1 MTTQQYPL
9 WEELPEIE
17 LYLDQ
22 VLLTQSTL
30 GPNDK
35 GLTASMVNNYVKH
48 GHVAKPI
55 KKKYNAAQVA
65 RLIVITSLKTVF
77 EISEIAKTLEI
88 LRTDTESQKSYYND
102 FVACMNGQF
111 PQEAPQVILSAC
123 QTLQCQQC
131 DSRRRSCGHVGLTA
145 NYCCSCQQRLRHD
158 CCGRDVCF
166 RYQPFPHVFELS
178 HLPCYGLQL
187 TPQDGSKNY

>member
-1 MTTQQYPL
+1 MKTTFSYPK
-9 WEELPEIE
+9 WAEIPNID

-22 VLLTQSTL
+22 VLLYVNQVCAPIS
-30 GPNDK
+30 PDKDK

-88 LRTDTESQKSYYND
+88 LRTDAESQKSYYND

-123 QTLQCQQC
+123 QTLQCY
-131 DSRRRSCGHVGLTA
+131 RATH
-145 NYCCSCQQRLRHD
+145 
-158 CCGRDVCF
+158 
-166 RYQPFPHVFELS
+166 
-178 HLPCYGLQL
+178 QL
-187 TPQDGSKNY
+187 LNDLEGGNNV

>member
-1 MTTQQYPL
+1 MNYSYPK
-9 WEELPEIE
+9 WEEIPDID

-22 VLLTQSTL
+22 VLLYVNKVCAPFISET
-30 GPNDK
+30 DK

-88 LRTDTESQKSYYND
+88 LRTDAESQKSYYND

-111 PQEAPQVILSAC
+111 PQEAPQVIL
-123 QTLQCQQC
+123 
-131 DSRRRSCGHVGLTA
+131 
-145 NYCCSCQQRLRHD
+145 
-158 CCGRDVCF
+158 
-166 RYQPFPHVFELS
+166 
-178 HLPCYGLQL
+178 
-187 TPQDGSKNY
+187 

>member
-1 MTTQQYPL
+1 MTTQHYPL

-22 VLLTQSTL
+22 VLLYVNQVTQSTL

-35 GLTASMVNNYVKH
+35 GLTSSMVNNYVKH

-88 LRTDTESQKSYYND
+88 LRTDAESQKAYYND
-102 FVACMNGQF
+102 FVACMNGQI
-111 PQEAPQVILSAC
+111 PQDAPQVILSAC
-123 QTLQCQQC
+123 QTLQCY
-131 DSRRRSCGHVGLTA
+131 RATH
-145 NYCCSCQQRLRHD
+145 
-158 CCGRDVCF
+158 
-166 RYQPFPHVFELS
+166 
-178 HLPCYGLQL
+178 QL
-187 TPQDGSKNY
+187 LNDLEGGNNV

>member
-22 VLLTQSTL
+22 VLLYVNQVTQSTL

-35 GLTASMVNNYVKH
+35 GLTASMVNNYVKY

-88 LRTDTESQKSYYND
+88 LRTDAESQKSYYND

-123 QTLQCQQC
+123 QTLQCY
-131 DSRRRSCGHVGLTA
+131 RATH
-145 NYCCSCQQRLRHD
+145 
-158 CCGRDVCF
+158 
-166 RYQPFPHVFELS
+166 
-178 HLPCYGLQL
+178 QL
-187 TPQDGSKNY
+187 LNDLEGGNNV

>member
-1 MTTQQYPL
+1 MSIRSPK
-9 WEELPEIE
+9 
-17 LYLDQ
+17 
-22 VLLTQSTL
+22 VLL

-88 LRTDTESQKSYYND
+88 LRTDAESQKSYYND

-123 QTLQCQQC
+123 QTLQCYRTTHQLLNDLEGRKQC
-131 DSRRRSCGHVGLTA
+131 LILLLLILLPTSNSVKNLALVRKWLTA
-145 NYCCSCQQRLRHD
+145 
-158 CCGRDVCF
+158 
-166 RYQPFPHVFELS
+166 
-178 HLPCYGLQL
+178 
-187 TPQDGSKNY
+187 

>member
-1 MTTQQYPL
+1 METRLRGFYNLITVTYPL

-22 VLLTQSTL
+22 VLLYTNQVTGPIL

-55 KKKYNAAQVA
+55 KKKYNRAQLA

-88 LRTDTESQKSYYND
+88 LKTDNDTQRLYYNV
-102 FVACMNGQF
+102 FVACMNGQT
-111 PQEAPQVILSAC
+111 PTEAPELILSAC
-123 QTLQCQQC
+123 QTLQCYRTTHQLLTQLEGG
-131 DSRRRSCGHVGLTA
+131 SHV
-145 NYCCSCQQRLRHD
+145 
-158 CCGRDVCF
+158 
-166 RYQPFPHVFELS
+166 
-178 HLPCYGLQL
+178 
-187 TPQDGSKNY
+187 

>member
-22 VLLTQSTL
+22 VLLYVNQVTQSTL

-48 GHVAKPI
+48 CHVAKPI

-88 LRTDTESQKSYYND
+88 LRTDAESQKSYYND

-123 QTLQCQQC
+123 QTLQCY
-131 DSRRRSCGHVGLTA
+131 RATH
-145 NYCCSCQQRLRHD
+145 
-158 CCGRDVCF
+158 
-166 RYQPFPHVFELS
+166 
-178 HLPCYGLQL
+178 QL
-187 TPQDGSKNY
+187 LNDLEGGNNV

>member
-22 VLLTQSTL
+22 VLLYATQAPQSIW
-30 GPNDK
+30 GQNER
-35 GLTASMVNNYVKH
+35 GLPASMVNNYVKH

-88 LRTDTESQKSYYND
+88 LRTDAESQKSYYND

-123 QTLQCQQC
+123 QTLQCY
-131 DSRRRSCGHVGLTA
+131 RATH
-145 NYCCSCQQRLRHD
+145 
-158 CCGRDVCF
+158 
-166 RYQPFPHVFELS
+166 
-178 HLPCYGLQL
+178 QL
-187 TPQDGSKNY
+187 LNDLEGGNNV

>member
-22 VLLTQSTL
+22 VLLYVNQVTQSTL

-35 GLTASMVNNYVKH
+35 GLTASMVNHYVKH

-88 LRTDTESQKSYYND
+88 LRTDAESQKTYYND

-123 QTLQCQQC
+123 QTLQCY
-131 DSRRRSCGHVGLTA
+131 RATH
-145 NYCCSCQQRLRHD
+145 
-158 CCGRDVCF
+158 
-166 RYQPFPHVFELS
+166 
-178 HLPCYGLQL
+178 QL
-187 TPQDGSKNY
+187 LNDLEGGNNV

>member
-1 MTTQQYPL
+1 M
-9 WEELPEIE
+9 
-17 LYLDQ
+17 LYVNQ
-22 VLLTQSTL
+22 VTQSTL

-88 LRTDTESQKSYYND
+88 LRTDAESQKSYYND

-111 PQEAPQVILSAC
+111 SPRSSTSHTLSLSDA
-123 QTLQCQQC
+123 TMLP
-131 DSRRRSCGHVGLTA
+131 SYSST
-145 NYCCSCQQRLRHD
+145 
-158 CCGRDVCF
+158 
-166 RYQPFPHVFELS
+166 FER
-178 HLPCYGLQL
+178 P
-187 TPQDGSKNY
+187 

>member
-1 MTTQQYPL
+1 MITQHYPL

-22 VLLTQSTL
+22 VLLYVNQVTQSTF

-88 LRTDTESQKSYYND
+88 LRTDAESQKAYYND
-102 FVACMNGQF
+102 FVACMNAQI
-111 PQEAPQVILSAC
+111 PKDAPKVILSAC
-123 QTLQCQQC
+123 QTLQCYRATHQLLN
-131 DSRRRSCGHVGLTA
+131 DLERGTHV
-145 NYCCSCQQRLRHD
+145 
-158 CCGRDVCF
+158 
-166 RYQPFPHVFELS
+166 
-178 HLPCYGLQL
+178 
-187 TPQDGSKNY
+187 

>member
-22 VLLTQSTL
+22 VLLYVNQVTQSTL

-65 RLIVITSLKTVF
+65 RLIVITD
-77 EISEIAKTLEI
+77 A
-88 LRTDTESQKSYYND
+88 ESQKTYYND

-123 QTLQCQQC
+123 QTLQCY
-131 DSRRRSCGHVGLTA
+131 RATH
-145 NYCCSCQQRLRHD
+145 
-158 CCGRDVCF
+158 
-166 RYQPFPHVFELS
+166 
-178 HLPCYGLQL
+178 QL
-187 TPQDGSKNY
+187 LNDLEGGNNV

>member
-22 VLLTQSTL
+22 VLLYVNQVTQSTL

-35 GLTASMVNNYVKH
+35 GLTASMVNNYVKQ

-88 LRTDTESQKSYYND
+88 LRTDAESQKSYYND

-123 QTLQCQQC
+123 QTLQCY
-131 DSRRRSCGHVGLTA
+131 RATH
-145 NYCCSCQQRLRHD
+145 
-158 CCGRDVCF
+158 
-166 RYQPFPHVFELS
+166 
-178 HLPCYGLQL
+178 QL
-187 TPQDGSKNY
+187 LNDLEGGNNV

>member
-22 VLLTQSTL
+22 VLLYVNQVTQSTL
-30 GPNDK
+30 GPNDN

-123 QTLQCQQC
+123 QTLQCY
-131 DSRRRSCGHVGLTA
+131 RATH
-145 NYCCSCQQRLRHD
+145 
-158 CCGRDVCF
+158 
-166 RYQPFPHVFELS
+166 
-178 HLPCYGLQL
+178 QL
-187 TPQDGSKNY
+187 LNDLEGGNNV

>member
-22 VLLTQSTL
+22 VLLYVNQVTQSTL

-35 GLTASMVNNYVKH
+35 GLTASMVNNYVTH

-88 LRTDTESQKSYYND
+88 LRTDAESQKSYYND

-123 QTLQCQQC
+123 QTLQCY
-131 DSRRRSCGHVGLTA
+131 RATH
-145 NYCCSCQQRLRHD
+145 
-158 CCGRDVCF
+158 
-166 RYQPFPHVFELS
+166 
-178 HLPCYGLQL
+178 QL
-187 TPQDGSKNY
+187 LNDLEGGNNV

>member
-22 VLLTQSTL
+22 VLLYVNQVTQSTL

-35 GLTASMVNNYVKH
+35 GLTASMVKNYVKH

-88 LRTDTESQKSYYND
+88 LRTDAESQKSYYND

-123 QTLQCQQC
+123 QTLQCY
-131 DSRRRSCGHVGLTA
+131 RATH
-145 NYCCSCQQRLRHD
+145 
-158 CCGRDVCF
+158 
-166 RYQPFPHVFELS
+166 
-178 HLPCYGLQL
+178 QL
-187 TPQDGSKNY
+187 LNDLEGGNNV

>member
-1 MTTQQYPL
+1 MNSIFSYPK
-9 WEELPEIE
+9 WEDIPNID

-22 VLLTQSTL
+22 VLLYVNQVCAPIS
-30 GPNDK
+30 PDKDK

-88 LRTDTESQKSYYND
+88 LRTDAESQKSYYND

-123 QTLQCQQC
+123 QTLQCY
-131 DSRRRSCGHVGLTA
+131 RATH
-145 NYCCSCQQRLRHD
+145 
-158 CCGRDVCF
+158 
-166 RYQPFPHVFELS
+166 
-178 HLPCYGLQL
+178 QL
-187 TPQDGSKNY
+187 LNDLEGGNNV

>member
-22 VLLTQSTL
+22 VLLYVNQVTQSTL

-77 EISEIAKTLEI
+77 E
-88 LRTDTESQKSYYND
+88 
-102 FVACMNGQF
+102 
-111 PQEAPQVILSAC
+111 LS
-123 QTLQCQQC
+123 LI
-131 DSRRRSCGHVGLTA
+131 HI
-145 NYCCSCQQRLRHD
+145 
-158 CCGRDVCF
+158 
-166 RYQPFPHVFELS
+166 
-178 HLPCYGLQL
+178 
-187 TPQDGSKNY
+187 

>member
-1 MTTQQYPL
+1 MKTTFSYPK
-9 WEELPEIE
+9 WTEIPNID

-22 VLLTQSTL
+22 VLLYVNQVCAPISL
-30 GPNDK
+30 DKDK

-88 LRTDTESQKSYYND
+88 LRTDAESQKSYYND

-123 QTLQCQQC
+123 QTLQCY
-131 DSRRRSCGHVGLTA
+131 RATH
-145 NYCCSCQQRLRHD
+145 
-158 CCGRDVCF
+158 
-166 RYQPFPHVFELS
+166 
-178 HLPCYGLQL
+178 QL
-187 TPQDGSKNY
+187 LNDLEGGNNV

>member
-22 VLLTQSTL
+22 VLLYVNQVTQSTL

-48 GHVAKPI
+48 VHVAKPI

-88 LRTDTESQKSYYND
+88 LRTDAESQKSYYND

-123 QTLQCQQC
+123 QTLQCY
-131 DSRRRSCGHVGLTA
+131 RATH
-145 NYCCSCQQRLRHD
+145 
-158 CCGRDVCF
+158 
-166 RYQPFPHVFELS
+166 
-178 HLPCYGLQL
+178 QL
-187 TPQDGSKNY
+187 LNDLEGGNNV

>member
-22 VLLTQSTL
+22 VLLYVNQVTQSTL

-35 GLTASMVNNYVKH
+35 GLTASMVNNYVNH

-65 RLIVITSLKTVF
+65 RLIV
-77 EISEIAKTLEI
+77 AKTLEI
-88 LRTDTESQKSYYND
+88 LRTDAESQKSYYND

-123 QTLQCQQC
+123 QTLQCY
-131 DSRRRSCGHVGLTA
+131 RATH
-145 NYCCSCQQRLRHD
+145 
-158 CCGRDVCF
+158 
-166 RYQPFPHVFELS
+166 
-178 HLPCYGLQL
+178 QL
-187 TPQDGSKNY
+187 LNDLEGGNNV

>member
-1 MTTQQYPL
+1 MTTQHYPL

-22 VLLTQSTL
+22 VLLYVNQVTQSTL

-65 RLIVITSLKTVF
+65 RLI
-77 EISEIAKTLEI
+77 EIAKTLEI
-88 LRTDTESQKSYYND
+88 LRTDAESQKAYYND
-102 FVACMNGQF
+102 FVACMNGQI
-111 PQEAPQVILSAC
+111 PQDAPQVILSAC
-123 QTLQCQQC
+123 QTLQCY
-131 DSRRRSCGHVGLTA
+131 RATH
-145 NYCCSCQQRLRHD
+145 
-158 CCGRDVCF
+158 
-166 RYQPFPHVFELS
+166 
-178 HLPCYGLQL
+178 QL
-187 TPQDGSKNY
+187 LNDLEGGNNV

>member
-1 MTTQQYPL
+1 MTTQHYPL

-22 VLLTQSTL
+22 VLLYVNQVTQSTL

-35 GLTASMVNNYVKH
+35 GLPASMVNNYVKH

-88 LRTDTESQKSYYND
+88 LRTDAESQKAYYND
-102 FVACMNGQF
+102 FVACMNGQI
-111 PQEAPQVILSAC
+111 PQDAPQVILSAC
-123 QTLQCQQC
+123 QTLQCY
-131 DSRRRSCGHVGLTA
+131 RATH
-145 NYCCSCQQRLRHD
+145 
-158 CCGRDVCF
+158 
-166 RYQPFPHVFELS
+166 
-178 HLPCYGLQL
+178 QL
-187 TPQDGSKNY
+187 LNDLEGGNNV

>member
-22 VLLTQSTL
+22 VLLYVNQVTQSTL

-48 GHVAKPI
+48 DHIAKPI

-88 LRTDTESQKSYYND
+88 LRTDAESQKSYYND

-123 QTLQCQQC
+123 QTLQCY
-131 DSRRRSCGHVGLTA
+131 RATH
-145 NYCCSCQQRLRHD
+145 
-158 CCGRDVCF
+158 
-166 RYQPFPHVFELS
+166 
-178 HLPCYGLQL
+178 QL
-187 TPQDGSKNY
+187 LNDLEGGNNV

>member
-22 VLLTQSTL
+22 GLLYCTPVTQSTL
-30 GPNDK
+30 APNDN

-88 LRTDTESQKSYYND
+88 LRTDAESQKSYYND

-111 PQEAPQVILSAC
+111 PQKAPQVILSAC
-123 QTLQCQQC
+123 QTLQCY
-131 DSRRRSCGHVGLTA
+131 RATH
-145 NYCCSCQQRLRHD
+145 
-158 CCGRDVCF
+158 
-166 RYQPFPHVFELS
+166 
-178 HLPCYGLQL
+178 QL
-187 TPQDGSKNY
+187 LNDLEGGNNV

>member
-1 MTTQQYPL
+1 MTTQHYPL

-22 VLLTQSTL
+22 VLLYVNQVTQSTL

-88 LRTDTESQKSYYND
+88 LRTD
-102 FVACMNGQF
+102 A
-111 PQEAPQVILSAC
+111 
-123 QTLQCQQC
+123 
-131 DSRRRSCGHVGLTA
+131 
-145 NYCCSCQQRLRHD
+145 
-158 CCGRDVCF
+158 
-166 RYQPFPHVFELS
+166 
-178 HLPCYGLQL
+178 
-187 TPQDGSKNY
+187 

>member
-22 VLLTQSTL
+22 VLLYVNQVTQSTL
-30 GPNDK
+30 GPNDE

-123 QTLQCQQC
+123 QTLQCY
-131 DSRRRSCGHVGLTA
+131 RATH
-145 NYCCSCQQRLRHD
+145 
-158 CCGRDVCF
+158 
-166 RYQPFPHVFELS
+166 
-178 HLPCYGLQL
+178 QL
-187 TPQDGSKNY
+187 LNDLEGGNNV

>member
-22 VLLTQSTL
+22 VLLYVNQVTQSTL

-35 GLTASMVNNYVKH
+35 GLTASMVNNYVNH

-88 LRTDTESQKSYYND
+88 LRTDAESQKSYYND

-123 QTLQCQQC
+123 QTLQCY
-131 DSRRRSCGHVGLTA
+131 RTTH
-145 NYCCSCQQRLRHD
+145 
-158 CCGRDVCF
+158 
-166 RYQPFPHVFELS
+166 
-178 HLPCYGLQL
+178 QL
-187 TPQDGSKNY
+187 LNDLEGENNV

>member
-22 VLLTQSTL
+22 VLLYVNQVTQSTL
-30 GPNDK
+30 GPNDQ

-88 LRTDTESQKSYYND
+88 LRTDAESQKSYYND

-123 QTLQCQQC
+123 QTLQCY
-131 DSRRRSCGHVGLTA
+131 RATH
-145 NYCCSCQQRLRHD
+145 
-158 CCGRDVCF
+158 
-166 RYQPFPHVFELS
+166 
-178 HLPCYGLQL
+178 QL
-187 TPQDGSKNY
+187 LNDLEGGNNV

>member
-22 VLLTQSTL
+22 VLLYVNQVTQSTL
-30 GPNDK
+30 GPNAK

-88 LRTDTESQKSYYND
+88 LRTDADSQKSYYND

-123 QTLQCQQC
+123 QTLQCY
-131 DSRRRSCGHVGLTA
+131 RATH
-145 NYCCSCQQRLRHD
+145 
-158 CCGRDVCF
+158 
-166 RYQPFPHVFELS
+166 
-178 HLPCYGLQL
+178 QL
-187 TPQDGSKNY
+187 LNDLEGGNNV

>member
-22 VLLTQSTL
+22 VLLYVNQVTQSTL

-48 GHVAKPI
+48 DHVAKPI

-88 LRTDTESQKSYYND
+88 LRTDAESQKSYYND

-123 QTLQCQQC
+123 QTLQCY
-131 DSRRRSCGHVGLTA
+131 RATH
-145 NYCCSCQQRLRHD
+145 
-158 CCGRDVCF
+158 
-166 RYQPFPHVFELS
+166 
-178 HLPCYGLQL
+178 QL
-187 TPQDGSKNY
+187 LNDLEGGNNV